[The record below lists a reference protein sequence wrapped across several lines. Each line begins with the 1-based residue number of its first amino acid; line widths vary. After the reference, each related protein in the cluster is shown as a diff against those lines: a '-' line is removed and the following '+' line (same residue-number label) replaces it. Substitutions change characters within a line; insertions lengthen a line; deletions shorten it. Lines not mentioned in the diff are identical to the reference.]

1 MTATDIWQE
10 LWSCEITEDRLREA
24 LAQLDDAPASLSV
37 QSMRVQML
45 AQLARWDADR
55 EQEARDALDA
65 MSALLDA
72 ASPSERLPAC
82 IHGFDAALAL
92 DDIPLS
98 ERFFELARESA
109 SGDDRAQVAVHYY
122 NNLGCH
128 LRNRGEFRQALT
140 ALHRAL
146 ECAGPD
152 ADTTAVY
159 YNLATVHARLH
170 NVEEA
175 KPYMELVADAW
186 GLSDGWPD
194 SHWFESMPAAVM
206 DEIRERYG
214 AG

>member
-1 MTATDIWQE
+1 MTATEIWQE
-10 LWSCEITEDRLREA
+10 LWSREITEDRLREA

-37 QSMRVQML
+37 QSVRAQML

-65 MSALLDA
+65 MSALLED

-82 IHGFDAALAL
+82 IHGFDAALSL

-98 ERFFELARESA
+98 ERFFEMARESA

-146 ECAGPD
+146 ECAGPND
-152 ADTTAVY
+152 DTTAVY
-159 YNLATVHARLH
+159 HNLATVHARLH

-175 KPYMELVADAW
+175 RPYMELVAEAW

-194 SHWFESMPAAVM
+194 SHWFASMPAAVM
-206 DEIRERYG
+206 EEIRERYG
-214 AG
+214 GR